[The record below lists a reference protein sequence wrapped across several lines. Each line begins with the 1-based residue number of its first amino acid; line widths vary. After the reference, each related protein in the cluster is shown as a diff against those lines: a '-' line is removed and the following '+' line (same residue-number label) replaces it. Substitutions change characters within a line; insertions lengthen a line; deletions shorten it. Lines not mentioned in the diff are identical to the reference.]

1 MGRKGCIYAGKA
13 GLDRDMRAPKRR
25 RPLKRRICVPAGV
38 DLEAAAKQA
47 KYIGS
52 SEHKNAPS
60 PAGAPKLRSDASC
73 CPPAIVKQRKKI
85 TDWLRS
91 AIRHGSTG
99 KFWEG
104 HSPRFPRY
112 VWYRHGNTVFEGHLT
127 NQVFGEYK
135 GYPLKRSEWPDDFE
149 AIHAGS

>member
-1 MGRKGCIYAGKA
+1 MST
-13 GLDRDMRAPKRR
+13 PKRRRPRR
-25 RPLKRRICVPAGV
+25 RPLKRRVVVPAGV
-38 DLEAAAKQA
+38 DLEAAAEQA
-47 KYIGS
+47 KYVGS

-60 PAGAPKLRSDASC
+60 SAGPPKLRLDASP
-73 CPPAIVKQRKKI
+73 CPPEIVKQQEKI
-85 TDWLRS
+85 TGWLRA

-112 VWYRHGNTVFEGHLT
+112 VWYRHGNTVFEGRLT
-127 NQVFGEYK
+127 NQVLGEYK
-135 GYPLKRSEWPDDFE
+135 GHPLKRSEWPDDSE